1 MKKKKLTRFY
11 KVLITFL
18 FELIYGKINGIENGQ
33 KYKQSVKL
41 NGTKKIYH
49 IYNLKDSRL
58 YTDTIH
64 DTAFIK
70 SNNIV
75 EGPSFQIRNLVNS
88 SVKKIKFFP
97 LIPQDL
103 KKN

>member
-18 FELIYGKINGIENGQ
+18 FEFIYGKINSIENGN
-33 KYKQSVKL
+33 KYKQSIKL
-41 NGTKKIYH
+41 AGSNKLYH
-49 IYNLKDSRL
+49 IYNLKNSRL

-70 SNNIV
+70 
-75 EGPSFQIRNLVNS
+75 
-88 SVKKIKFFP
+88 
-97 LIPQDL
+97 
-103 KKN
+103 